1 MKGSG
6 RRWVAA
12 FVTVLGLVDGPHDR
26 RTGRGVPRPGP
37 PTARPRRLR
46 PCPLR
51 IPKRGHFHAAVAFLT
66 SGRSRLELSVR
77 GDTKFIVEQAWRPSI
92 RDIARLCGVAE
103 RVSASDARQDRDRR
117 RRCGRSENGSPAPR
131 EIISATQT
139 ADVVSLP
146 KRKCIAI
153 DGAGSPHEA
162 GFSEAIAGMDAEL
175 GGYLEALRE
184 LVAIRLEGTDSCI
197 NRFHR
202 IFPGPHQRAVR
213 PRLPA

>member
-1 MKGSG
+1 
-6 RRWVAA
+6 V
-12 FVTVLGLVDGPHDR
+12 
-26 RTGRGVPRPGP
+26 
-37 PTARPRRLR
+37 
-46 PCPLR
+46 
-51 IPKRGHFHAAVAFLT
+51 
-66 SGRSRLELSVR
+66 
-77 GDTKFIVEQAWRPSI
+77 
-92 RDIARLCGVAE
+92 
-103 RVSASDARQDRDRR
+103 
-117 RRCGRSENGSPAPR
+117 PR

-175 GGYLEALRE
+175 GGYLEALGE
-184 LVAIRLEGTDSCI
+184 LVAIRLEGTDGCI

-202 IFPGPHQRAVR
+202 ILPGPHQRAVR